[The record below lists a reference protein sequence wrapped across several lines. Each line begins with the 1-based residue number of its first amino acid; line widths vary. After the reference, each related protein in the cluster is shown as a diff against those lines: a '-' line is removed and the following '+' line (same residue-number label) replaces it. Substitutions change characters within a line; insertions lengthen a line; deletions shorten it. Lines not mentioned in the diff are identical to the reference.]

1 MGCAGNSVGGGMNLA
16 KMWRQR
22 RWLIEELRD
31 RAEHLQHTINNRN
44 DLIRMQDDEISRLRR
59 ELKTVKDVEAA
70 LDDRLERALA
80 LIDDLTKDRDYWQGK
95 AANP

>member
-1 MGCAGNSVGGGMNLA
+1 MNLA

>member
-1 MGCAGNSVGGGMNLA
+1 MNLA

-31 RAEHLQHTINNRN
+31 RAEHLQDTINNRN